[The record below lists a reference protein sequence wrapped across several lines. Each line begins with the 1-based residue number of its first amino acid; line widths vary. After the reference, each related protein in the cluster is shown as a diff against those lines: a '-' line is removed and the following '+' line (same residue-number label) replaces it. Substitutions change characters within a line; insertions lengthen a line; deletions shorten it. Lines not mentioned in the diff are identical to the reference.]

1 MGQDEVIAVAIVAGG
16 RNDQPLLE
24 QSDPMDTLG
33 VVFKNIMF
41 RYVIYAGNR
50 RAFPVTFP
58 AQEGDLHLVSLGI
71 RVGIGQNI
79 MLAVALGAV
88 GSIEGLQFQG
98 LAVDAGIEL
107 HLGIIMAIAAIHR
120 LQHIR
125 MRKLLHGGIF
135 MTGGAVEVG
144 VDAPGQGVLGHH
156 QRQLLAPGCLGLEA
170 GVAIEAERELKA
182 DEPHFAGH
190 FPGRPIMPGVLI
202 TEALAQTAGLL
213 IALTAMAN
221 GERVEGNLFYLARAD
236 MKWTTPVGPGETLVL
251 EAKLDRAL
259 GSLVAFKVRASTR
272 RKDVAIGT
280 LTLAKVGG

>member
-1 MGQDEVIAVAIVAGG
+1 MTRIEYD
-16 RNDQPLLE
+16 LE
-24 QSDPMDTLG
+24 TIERILPHRPPFLFVDR
-33 VVFKNIMF
+33 VV
-41 RYVIYAGNR
+41 
-50 RAFPVTFP
+50 
-58 AQEGDLHLVSLGI
+58 
-71 RVGIGQNI
+71 
-79 MLAVALGAV
+79 
-88 GSIEGLQFQG
+88 
-98 LAVDAGIEL
+98 
-107 HLGIIMAIAAIHR
+107 
-120 LQHIR
+120 
-125 MRKLLHGGIF
+125 
-135 MTGGAVEVG
+135 
-144 VDAPGQGVLGHH
+144 
-156 QRQLLAPGCLGLEA
+156 GLEA